1 MQEILEQFHQF
12 SNQFALSVT
21 FIGFYFITGYIMLSI
36 GTWFMKGFRTVKS
49 KIRKRKEVQNQEIQT
64 EEIV

>member
-36 GTWFMKGFRTVKS
+36 GTWFMKGFHTVKS
-49 KIRKRKEVQNQEIQT
+49 KIKKRMKERKQEVQS
-64 EEIV
+64 EEIE